1 MTTYSIRRN
10 VPSATSYM
18 YDKVPRVVN
27 VRESISSFER
37 KNLNATTL
45 IFATKGRRP
54 INKEPNNYYNVNC
67 GFLCI
72 YTNLT
77 ILGKAQNTDYDSG
90 SKRAPE
96 SGRSTL
102 YPYPNKSSNSRY
114 HFTVSRN
121 TQLQHRKGRLSSKS
135 SKPDSTPSKFVTTGC
150 HILSGQLL
158 AYEIVAR
165 LLSWSRHHNVVTPV
179 VLRPNGDGSSMS
191 ARIHDL
197 RKNGVF
203 EMLFSLDFYVRL
215 TFTCERAQILFNKHY
230 SVIKAKKAIANKL
243 YYMLLV

>member
-1 MTTYSIRRN
+1 MYEVSPFRLSYVAFLHRAITVSPDPVMTTYSIRRN

-114 HFTVSRN
+114 HFNVSRN

-135 SKPDSTPSKFVTTGC
+135 SKGLTP
-150 HILSGQLL
+150 
-158 AYEIVAR
+158 
-165 LLSWSRHHNVVTPV
+165 
-179 VLRPNGDGSSMS
+179 
-191 ARIHDL
+191 
-197 RKNGVF
+197 
-203 EMLFSLDFYVRL
+203 
-215 TFTCERAQILFNKHY
+215 
-230 SVIKAKKAIANKL
+230 
-243 YYMLLV
+243 LLVSL